1 MVSGKQPGC
10 RLTRAS
16 LREQAIFFGYM
27 MKHFA
32 IDLLSEYKTEHFPGP
47 QQVVNP
53 EVNDKKMEKWIRG
66 KAELL
71 EEIEYYEHLIK
82 EIKGKIKET
91 AEHLDWQELPEAE
104 KFKRLPPSRKRLTD
118 TIKMIAYRA
127 ETAMANIVRVKF
139 ARKDN
144 VRALL
149 VSMFQ
154 TDADIL
160 PDIDSG
166 TLTVRLHQMSSQ
178 RENEAVMHLLN
189 NLNET
194 ETNYPGTKLRLVYEM
209 IAAKRTDSD

>member
-1 MVSGKQPGC
+1 
-10 RLTRAS
+10 
-16 LREQAIFFGYM
+16 
-27 MKHFA
+27 MKHYA
-32 IDLLSEYKTEHFPGP
+32 IDLLSEYGTEDFPGT

-53 EVNDKKMEKWIRG
+53 EWRRLKGELRSLQGKLATRNAKYATLVLHPEDNDKRIERWIAA
-66 KAELL
+66 KAQVV
-71 EEIEYYEHLIK
+71 EEIEYYEHLIEEEK
-82 EIKGKIKET
+82 RKIKET
-91 AEHLDWQELPEAE
+91 PEHLDWQELPEVE
-104 KFKRLPPSRKRLTD
+104 KFERLPPSRKRLTD

-127 ETAMANIVRVKF
+127 ETAMANIVREKF

-178 RENEAVMHLLN
+178 RENEAVMHLLKH
-189 NLNET
+189 LNET
-194 ETNYPGTKLRLVYEM
+194 ESNYPGTKLRLVYEM
-209 IAAKRTDSD
+209 IST